1 MKGIR
6 MSKNNFSP
14 EKFYDFEI
22 VNEESR
28 VIGRIRI
35 KPSGI
40 LWKSKGSRDWWGVNL
55 ERFATFMKDN
65 GRKQKH

>member
-1 MKGIR
+1 
-6 MSKNNFSP
+6 MSKNNFRP

-28 VIGRIRI
+28 VIGKIRI

-40 LWKSKGSRDWWGVNL
+40 LWKSKGSRYWLGVDL
-55 ERFATFMKDN
+55 EKFAIFMKDS
-65 GRKQKH
+65 GTKKKH

>member
-6 MSKNNFSP
+6 MPNNFRAQKS
-14 EKFYDFEI
+14 YDFEI

-35 KPSGI
+35 KPNGI
-40 LWKSKGSRDWWGVNL
+40 LWKSRGARDWLGVNL
-55 ERFATFMKDN
+55 ESFATFMNDK

>member
-1 MKGIR
+1 MA
-6 MSKNNFSP
+6 KNNFSP

-28 VIGRIRI
+28 VVGKIRI

-40 LWKSKGSRDWWGVNL
+40 LWKSRGLHYWLGVDL
-55 ERFATFMKDN
+55 EKFATLMKDN
-65 GRKQKH
+65 GTKKKH

>member
-6 MSKNNFSP
+6 MAKNNFSP

-28 VIGRIRI
+28 VVGKIRI

-40 LWKSKGSRDWWGVNL
+40 LWKSRGSRYWLGVNL
-55 ERFATFMKDN
+55 QSLVDFMKNN
-65 GRKQKH
+65 GRKLKH